1 MQKIKQ
7 SNFELMRIISMF
19 FIVLYHVIY
28 HGQTLNNT
36 NGTILLILQFIICIT
51 LVHVNSFILITGYFQ
66 YDKKFK
72 LKKFMQIFT
81 LAYFYKIIIYIIGI
95 CLKFA
100 TINYI
105 DIFNTLNPFYIPYW
119 YIACYLI
126 LYLLSPFL
134 NTLIKN
140 IDQKNHKNLILILI
154 LCFSFAPFFSNQAV
168 GTNNGLTVIQFII
181 MYFIGAYLHK
191 YPINQSKYFK
201 NCSKNKIQLTLFV
214 ATIFFLFINFITYNF
229 GTILENNPSYLL
241 QYFGHLITENYIR
254 YNFIFVILQSVCY
267 FLWFSTLN
275 IKSKFIN
282 YISSLTLG
290 IYLIHEYYLI
300 RGNIYYKWFNLDNP
314 ELLASKILIIKVIIV
329 AIIIFVG
336 CAIIDIIRQLIFKF
350 IRKRKISQ
358 KISNKF
364 YNYIDSLQK
373 DA

>member
-7 SNFELMRIISMF
+7 SNLELMRIISMF

-140 IDQKNHKNLILILI
+140 NERRKNN
-154 LCFSFAPFFSNQAV
+154 APYS
-168 GTNNGLTVIQFII
+168 TR
-181 MYFIGAYLHK
+181 K
-191 YPINQSKYFK
+191 FK
-201 NCSKNKIQLTLFV
+201 N
-214 ATIFFLFINFITYNF
+214 
-229 GTILENNPSYLL
+229 
-241 QYFGHLITENYIR
+241 
-254 YNFIFVILQSVCY
+254 
-267 FLWFSTLN
+267 
-275 IKSKFIN
+275 
-282 YISSLTLG
+282 
-290 IYLIHEYYLI
+290 YY
-300 RGNIYYKWFNLDNP
+300 
-314 ELLASKILIIKVIIV
+314 
-329 AIIIFVG
+329 
-336 CAIIDIIRQLIFKF
+336 
-350 IRKRKISQ
+350 
-358 KISNKF
+358 
-364 YNYIDSLQK
+364 
-373 DA
+373 

>member
-19 FIVLYHVIY
+19 FIVLYHVML
-28 HGQTLNNT
+28 HGQAMHNT
-36 NGTILLILQFIICIT
+36 NGTVLLIVQFITCIT

-72 LKKFMQIFT
+72 LKKFLSIYVEM
-81 LAYFYKIIIYIIGI
+81 YFYKIIIYIICDLLHI
-95 CLKFA
+95 YNL
-100 TINYI
+100 TSV
-105 DIFNTLNPFYIPYW
+105 DIFNMINPFDIPYW

-126 LYLLSPFL
+126 LYLVSPFL

-140 IDQKNHKNLILILI
+140 IDQKSHKKLILILI
-154 LCFSFAPFFSNQAV
+154 LCFSIAPFFSNQSV
-168 GTNNGLTVIQFII
+168 GTNNGLTVIEFII

-191 YPINQSKYFK
+191 YPINKSKYFEDF
-201 NCSKNKIQLTLFV
+201 SKNKIQL
-214 ATIFFLFINFITYNF
+214 IFFTSTIMFLILNFITYNF
-229 GTILENNPSYLL
+229 GQVLINNTSSLL
-241 QYFGHLITENYIR
+241 QYFGNLINQNYIA
-254 YNFIFVILQSVCY
+254 YNFLILILQSVCY
-267 FLWFSTLN
+267 FLWFNTLN

-290 IYLIHEYYLI
+290 IYLIHDHPYLKKML
-300 RGNIYYKWFNLDNP
+300 YSWFNITNSN
-314 ELLASKILIIKVIIV
+314 LLSSKKFILQIIIV
-329 AIIIFVG
+329 AIIIFTISL
-336 CAIIDIIRQLIFKF
+336 IIEAIRQLIFKF

>member
-1 MQKIKQ
+1 
-7 SNFELMRIISMF
+7 
-19 FIVLYHVIY
+19 
-28 HGQTLNNT
+28 
-36 NGTILLILQFIICIT
+36 
-51 LVHVNSFILITGYFQ
+51 
-66 YDKKFK
+66 
-72 LKKFMQIFT
+72 
-81 LAYFYKIIIYIIGI
+81 
-95 CLKFA
+95 
-100 TINYI
+100 
-105 DIFNTLNPFYIPYW
+105 
-119 YIACYLI
+119 
-126 LYLLSPFL
+126 
-134 NTLIKN
+134 
-140 IDQKNHKNLILILI
+140 
-154 LCFSFAPFFSNQAV
+154 
-168 GTNNGLTVIQFII
+168 

-358 KISNKF
+358 KISTIF
-364 YNYIDSLQK
+364 ASFR
-373 DA
+373 